1 MSKYFNKILYMET
14 YSTSQIE
21 VLTGISAHKLRIWE
35 RRYSFLKPERTE
47 TNIRFYSPYQLTKL
61 LNVSVLTRNG
71 YRISKIDKMADE
83 EIYECVTN
91 ILISDSSEHQDE
103 INVLILHM
111 VEYNEKEF
119 NKIYQRSIL
128 RRGFLLTITD
138 IIYPFLN
145 QIGILWGTNKVI
157 VSQEHFISNLIRQKI
172 IAAIDTLP
180 ITIENAP
187 SIALFLLD
195 NEDHEIGLLLS
206 YFIAKNLGWRVYYFG
221 QRVPSDNIPVMVE
234 KVSPDVMMT
243 LIINPR
249 SESEIAHIENIFS
262 KMSHIP
268 FLISGGV
275 FSKNIFKD
283 CSQCNYIDGPHD
295 FIDFLK
301 KKKGLKG

>member
-1 MSKYFNKILYMET
+1 MGTTAIHSMVSEIRLNSSIDNAEEKLILALLELDEQLFRNTLNDLIKNKGLEAT
-14 YSTSQIE
+14 
-21 VLTGISAHKLRIWE
+21 
-35 RRYSFLKPERTE
+35 F
-47 TNIRFYSPYQLTKL
+47 
-61 LNVSVLTRNG
+61 
-71 YRISKIDKMADE
+71 
-83 EIYECVTN
+83 
-91 ILISDSSEHQDE
+91 SEH
-103 INVLILHM
+103 LI
-111 VEYNEKEF
+111 
-119 NKIYQRSIL
+119 
-128 RRGFLLTITD
+128 
-138 IIYPFLN
+138 PFLDR
-145 QIGILWGTNKVI
+145 IGVMWLVGSIKPA
-157 VSQEHFISNLIRQKI
+157 QEHFISNLIRQKI

-221 QRVPSDNIPVMVE
+221 QRVPSDNIPIMVE

-295 FIDFLK
+295 FIDLILFLINL
-301 KKKGLKG
+301 GEFTQF

>member
-1 MSKYFNKILYMET
+1 MDT

-35 RRYSFLKPERTE
+35 RRYSFLKPMRTE
-47 TNIRFYSPYQLTKL
+47 TNIRFYSPSQLTKL
-61 LNVSVLTRNG
+61 LNVSILTRNG
-71 YRISKIDKMADE
+71 YRISKIDKMEDS
-83 EIYECVTN
+83 EINECVTN
-91 ILISDSSEHQDE
+91 ILINDSFEHQDE
-103 INVLILHM
+103 INALILHM
-111 VEYNEKEF
+111 MDYNEKEF
-119 NKIYQRSIL
+119 QNIFQRSIL

-180 ITIENAP
+180 MPLDNAP

-206 YFIAKNLGWRVYYFG
+206 YFIAKNLGWRVYYLG
-221 QRVPSDNIPVMVE
+221 QRVPSDNIPSMAE
-234 KVSPDVMMT
+234 KLNPDAMLT

-249 SESEIAHIENIFS
+249 SKSELSQIENIFS
-262 KMSHIP
+262 KLSHIP
-268 FLISGGV
+268 LLISGGI
-275 FSKNIFKD
+275 FSKNIFED
-283 CSQCNYIDGPHD
+283 CSQCNYIDGPQD
-295 FIDFLK
+295 LIDFLK
-301 KKKGLKG
+301 KKKV

>member
-1 MSKYFNKILYMET
+1 MDT

-35 RRYSFLKPERTE
+35 RRYSFLKPMRTE
-47 TNIRFYSPYQLTKL
+47 TNIRFYSPSQLTKL
-61 LNVSVLTRNG
+61 LNVSILTRNG
-71 YRISKIDKMADE
+71 YRISKIDKMEDS
-83 EIYECVTN
+83 EINECVTK
-91 ILISDSSEHQDE
+91 ILINDSFEHQDE
-103 INVLILHM
+103 INALILHM
-111 VEYNEKEF
+111 MDYNEKEF
-119 NKIYQRSIL
+119 QNIFQRSIL

-180 ITIENAP
+180 MPLDNAP

-206 YFIAKNLGWRVYYFG
+206 YFIAKNLGWRVYYLG
-221 QRVPSDNIPVMVE
+221 QRVPSDNIPSMAE
-234 KVSPDVMMT
+234 KLNPDAMLT

-249 SESEIAHIENIFS
+249 SKSELSQIENIFS
-262 KMSHIP
+262 KLSHIP
-268 FLISGGV
+268 LLISGGI
-275 FSKNIFKD
+275 FSKNIFED
-283 CSQCNYIDGPHD
+283 CSQCNYIDGPQD
-295 FIDFLK
+295 LIDFLK
-301 KKKGLKG
+301 KKNV

>member
-1 MSKYFNKILYMET
+1 MDT

-35 RRYSFLKPERTE
+35 RRYSFLKPMRTE
-47 TNIRFYSPYQLTKL
+47 TNIRFYSPSQLTKL
-61 LNVSVLTRNG
+61 LNVSILTRNG
-71 YRISKIDKMADE
+71 YRISKIDKMEDS
-83 EIYECVTN
+83 EINECVTN
-91 ILISDSSEHQDE
+91 ILINDSFEHQDE
-103 INVLILHM
+103 INALILHM
-111 VEYNEKEF
+111 MDYNEKEF
-119 NKIYQRSIL
+119 QNIFQRSIL

-180 ITIENAP
+180 MPLDNAP

-206 YFIAKNLGWRVYYFG
+206 YFIAKNLGWRVYYLG
-221 QRVPSDNIPVMVE
+221 QRVPSDNIPSMAE
-234 KVSPDVMMT
+234 KLNPDAMLT

-249 SESEIAHIENIFS
+249 SKSELSQIENIFS
-262 KMSHIP
+262 KLSHIP
-268 FLISGGV
+268 LLISGGI
-275 FSKNIFKD
+275 FSKNIFED
-283 CSQCNYIDGPHD
+283 CSQCNYIDGPQD
-295 FIDFLK
+295 LIDFLK
-301 KKKGLKG
+301 KKNV